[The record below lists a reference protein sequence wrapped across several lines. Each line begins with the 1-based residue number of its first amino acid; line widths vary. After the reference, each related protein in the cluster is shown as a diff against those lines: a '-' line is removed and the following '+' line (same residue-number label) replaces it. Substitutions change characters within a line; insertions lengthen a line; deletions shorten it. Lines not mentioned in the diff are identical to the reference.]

1 MNMIH
6 PDPDRGL
13 LFKGLFFNGISYHSK
28 LAPDFIWPSSGIA
41 TAYCAITG
49 GHKHLSS
56 IGNCACG
63 IYSTYDVEYAIRYRK
78 KGLAGALFLLQPGGE
93 TVYYENGARSE
104 MAQLIAVVE
113 MDYQSLSVIRA
124 SNFFS
129 IPILR
134 VDTAAAVVD
143 IHMMQLSKKLGLGYR
158 PKYYSE
164 EKIRGFIESMQ
175 VGG

>member
-13 LFKGLFFNGISYHSK
+13 LFKGLLFNGTEYYSK
-28 LAPDFIWPSSGIA
+28 VAIGFIWPNSGIV
-41 TAYCAITG
+41 TAYCAVTG
-49 GHKHLSS
+49 GHTAFSS
-56 IGNCACG
+56 IGSCTCG
-63 IYSTYDVEYAIRYRK
+63 IYSTYDVEYAISYRK